1 MKAELLQG
9 FYLGDVFV
17 EPLRGSVT
25 GRDFSQHLAP
35 KAMEVLLQLA
45 MAPSSLVT
53 RETLLNKVWG
63 EGKGSPEAL
72 SHTVSELRHALHD
85 TADNPRFI
93 QTLPRRGYRLIP
105 EPHFPGEDE
114 PSIVL
119 GTRNGPGISEMGFVQ
134 SLQQRGVLEAAL
146 AYLVLGWL
154 LIQVAD
160 VVFDKLPLP
169 DWAGAFVTYLVI
181 AGFPVVLLLSWFL
194 EYRDGKAVLDTG
206 PNLGAP
212 RNRFTRTYLSVVGS
226 LAIASVAVYVYD
238 HYVGLPEIDQPA
250 PVMATPSDDA
260 VLVEP
265 NSIAVLKFLNIDGS
279 AQTEIFASGF
289 AEELI
294 NRLARLPGISVSSR
308 GDAWSLGPTSASA
321 DVRQRLRVAF
331 YVEGSVRLMGDSLS
345 VNVKLID
352 SETGFQI
359 TSRNFDE
366 KIEEFNR
373 IQREITNVAVA
384 NLQVAMPGDTQ
395 SMLDS
400 MYEETDLDAYILYR
414 RGKEMFEQPRTAESL
429 TGAIDLYRQALS
441 FDPDYAAAHAGLC
454 SAYVELYELDGG
466 TDGID
471 QAEIACAAALRSD
484 SRLHMVYVALG
495 DLYRKTGRITEARQA
510 YENALTINAQ
520 DVQAMAGLAV
530 VYRRTQRFPE
540 AEELLNT
547 TILRQPGNWRAINNL
562 GGFLFSMGRYL
573 EAAAQYRQVV
583 LLDPDNFTARSNLG
597 SALTMAAEFE
607 EGRQVLEEALAI
619 RPTQRSY
626 SNLGVIYYFLGEFE
640 KSVATHAQAVELAP
654 GQGLVWLNLAD
665 SLHFAGQTQ
674 ESLDAYR
681 KALDLSMSA
690 VRVNR
695 SDNEAMTTLAWS
707 QHMVGDTASALATIE
722 QGLRNDPGDPYTYY
736 YDAMIRYQTGDDEA
750 ALSSLAAA
758 LERGYPVGLLVAEPH
773 LGDIR
778 GNERFHAIIVEN
790 IR

>member
-17 EPLRGSVT
+17 EPLKGGVT
-25 GRDFSQHLAP
+25 GRDFSEHLAP

-45 MAPSSLVT
+45 KAPSSLVT
-53 RETLLNKVWG
+53 RETLLEKVWG
-63 EGKGSPEAL
+63 KGNGSREAL

-93 QTLPRRGYRLIP
+93 QTLPRRGYRLIL
-105 EPHFPGEDE
+105 EPRFPGEDE
-114 PSIVL
+114 PVTVP

-160 VVFDKLPLP
+160 VVFDQLLLPA
-169 DWAGAFVTYLVI
+169 WAGTFVIYLVI

-206 PNLGAP
+206 PNVRRS

-226 LAIASVAVYVYD
+226 LAVASVAVFAYD
-238 HYVGLPEIDQPA
+238 HYVGLPEVEPPA
-250 PVMATPSDDA
+250 PVAAQPLDDS
-260 VLVEP
+260 VTVEP

-279 AQTEIFASGF
+279 EQTEIFASGF

-294 NRLARLPGISVSSR
+294 NRLARLPGLSVSSR
-308 GDAWSLGPTSASA
+308 GDAWSLGPTSAST
-321 DVRQRLRVAF
+321 DIRRRLRVAY

-345 VNVKLID
+345 VNVKLVD
-352 SETGFQI
+352 SETGFQV

-384 NLQVAMPGDTQ
+384 NMQIAMPIGAQ

-400 MYEETDLDAYILYR
+400 MYEEADLDAYILYR
-414 RGKEMFEQPRTAESL
+414 RGKEIFEQPRSAESMSR
-429 TGAIDLYRQALS
+429 AIDLYQQALS

-454 SAYVELYELDGG
+454 NAYVWLYELDGG

-471 QAEIACAAALRSD
+471 QAEVACAAALRSD
-484 SRLHMVYVALG
+484 LRLHMVYAALG
-495 DLYRKTGRITEARQA
+495 DLYRKTGRIGEAERA
-510 YENALTINAQ
+510 YNSALAINAQ
-520 DVQAMAGLAV
+520 DVQAMAGLAE
-530 VYRRTQRFPE
+530 VYRQTQRFPE
-540 AEELLNT
+540 ALELLNT
-547 TILRQPGNWRAINNL
+547 AIARQPGNWRTINSL
-562 GGFLFSMGRYL
+562 GGILFYTGRYL

-583 LLDPDNFTARSNLG
+583 LLDPENFTARSNLG

-607 EGRQVLEEALAI
+607 EARQVFEEALAI
-619 RPTQRSY
+619 QPTEASY

-640 KSVATHAQAVELAP
+640 KSVATHRQAVELAP
-654 GQGLVWLNLAD
+654 GLGVTWLNLAD
-665 SLHFAGQTQ
+665 SLHFAGKMQA
-674 ESLDAYR
+674 SVDAYENAR
-681 KALDLSMSA
+681 DLSMSA
-690 VRVNR
+690 LRVNQ
-695 SDNEAMTTLAWS
+695 SDSEAITTLAWS
-707 QHMVGDTASALATIE
+707 QHMLGNTAAALSSIE
-722 QGLRNDPGDPYTYY
+722 QGLRVDPGDPYVYY
-736 YDAMIRYQTGDDEA
+736 YDAMIRYQTGDNEA
-750 ALSSLAAA
+750 ALSSLSAA
-758 LERGYPVGLLVAEPH
+758 LERGYPAGLLVAEPH

-778 GNERFHAIIVEN
+778 SDERFHTIIVDN

>member
-17 EPLRGSVT
+17 EPLKGGVT
-25 GRDFSQHLAP
+25 GRDFSEHLAP

-45 MAPSSLVT
+45 TAPSSLVT
-53 RETLLNKVWG
+53 RETLLEKVWG
-63 EGKGSPEAL
+63 KGNGSREAL

-93 QTLPRRGYRLIP
+93 QTLPRRGYRLIL
-105 EPHFPGEDE
+105 EPRFPGEDE
-114 PSIVL
+114 PGVL
-119 GTRNGPGISEMGFVQ
+119 PGTRNGPGINELGFVQ

-146 AYLVLGWL
+146 AYLVIGWL

-160 VVFDKLPLP
+160 VVFDQLLLPA
-169 DWAGAFVTYLVI
+169 WAGTFVIYLVI

-206 PNLGAP
+206 PNVRRS

-226 LAIASVAVYVYD
+226 LAVASVAVFAYD
-238 HYVGLPEIDQPA
+238 HYVGLPEVEPPTPVAAQPL
-250 PVMATPSDDA
+250 DDS
-260 VLVEP
+260 VTVEP

-279 AQTEIFASGF
+279 EQTEIFASGF

-294 NRLARLPGISVSSR
+294 NRLARLPGLSVSSR
-308 GDAWSLGPTSASA
+308 GDAWSLGPTSAST
-321 DVRQRLRVAF
+321 DIRRRLRVAY

-345 VNVKLID
+345 VNVKLVD
-352 SETGFQI
+352 SETGFQV

-384 NLQVAMPGDTQ
+384 NMQIAMPIGAQ

-400 MYEETDLDAYILYR
+400 MYEEADLDAYILYR
-414 RGKEMFEQPRTAESL
+414 RGKEIVEQPHTSESL
-429 TGAIDLYRQALS
+429 TGAIGLYQQALS
-441 FDPDYAAAHAGLC
+441 FDSDYAAAHAGLC
-454 SAYVELYELDGG
+454 RAYIWLYDLDGG
-466 TDGID
+466 TDGIG
-471 QAEIACAAALRSD
+471 QAEAACAAALRSD
-484 SRLHMVYVALG
+484 SRLHMVYAALG
-495 DLYRKTGRITEARQA
+495 DLYRITGRITEAEQA

-520 DVQAMAGLAV
+520 DVVAMAGLAEI
-530 VYRRTQRFPE
+530 YRLTHQFPE

-547 TILRQPGNWRAINNL
+547 AVARQPGNWRAIDNL

-573 EAAAQYRQVV
+573 EAAEQYRQVV
-583 LLDPDNFTARSNLG
+583 LLDPDNFFVRSNLG
-597 SALTMAAEFE
+597 GALTMAAEFE
-607 EGRQVLEEALAI
+607 EGRQVFEEALAI
-619 RPTQRSY
+619 RPTHGSY
-626 SNLGVIYYFLGEFE
+626 SNLGIIYYYLGEFE
-640 KSVATHAQAVELAP
+640 KSVATQRQAVALAP
-654 GQGLVWLNLAD
+654 GQALAWLNLAD
-665 SLHFAGQTQ
+665 SLHFAGQKQ

-681 KALDLSMSA
+681 KARNLSLSD
-690 VRVNR
+690 VRVNP
-695 SDNEAMTTLAWS
+695 SDGEATTTLAWS
-707 QHMVGDTASALATIE
+707 QHMLGDTAAALASIE
-722 QGLRNDPGDPYTYY
+722 QGLRVDPGDPYSYY
-736 YDAMIRYQTGDDEA
+736 YDAMIRYQAGDEEA

-758 LERGYPVGLLVAEPH
+758 LERGYPAGLLVAEPH

-778 GNERFHAIIVEN
+778 GDERFHAIVVDN